1 MLCKKTYKNQI
12 TLPKKVM
19 ENFEGIEYFEA
30 DVRDGK
36 IVLDPVQIVSRG
48 TETLEKARKRIED
61 LGLTEEEIK
70 KAVAWARKGHRKG

>member
-19 ENFEGIEYFEA
+19 ERFEGVEYFNA

-36 IVLDPVQIVSRG
+36 IILDPVQIVPLG
-48 TETLEKARKRIED
+48 KGALEHIRSKVAA
-61 LGLTEEEIK
+61 LGLTEKDIEE
-70 KAVAWARKGHRKG
+70 AVAWARKK

>member
-19 ENFEGIEYFEA
+19 ENFKDVEYFNA

-36 IVLDPVQIVSRG
+36 IVLDPVQLISLG
-48 TETLEKARKRIED
+48 TDKLENIRKKIED
-61 LGLTEEEIK
+61 LGLSEEEIE
-70 KAVAWARKGHRKG
+70 KAVAWARKK

>member
-19 ENFEGIEYFEA
+19 ENFEGVDYFNA

-36 IVLDPVQIVSRG
+36 IILDPVQIVSGG
-48 TETLEKARKRIED
+48 TEALDKVRKKIES
-61 LGLTEEEIK
+61 LGLSEDEIE
-70 KAVAWARKGHRKG
+70 KAVAWARKK

>member
-19 ENFEGIEYFEA
+19 ENFEGVEYFNA

-36 IVLDPVQIVSRG
+36 IILDPVQIVSG
-48 TETLEKARKRIED
+48 KTAALDKVRKKVES
-61 LGLTEEEIK
+61 LGLSEDEIE
-70 KAVAWARKGHRKG
+70 KAVAWARKK

>member
-19 ENFEGIEYFEA
+19 ENFEGVEYFNA

-36 IVLDPVQIVSRG
+36 IILDPVQIISGG
-48 TETLEKARKRIED
+48 TEMLEKARKKIEE
-61 LGLTEEEIK
+61 LGLSEDEIE
-70 KAVAWARKGHRKG
+70 KAVAWARKK

>member
-19 ENFEGIEYFEA
+19 ENFEGVEYFNA

-36 IVLDPVQIVSRG
+36 IILDPVQIVSGG
-48 TETLEKARKRIED
+48 TETLENARKKIEE
-61 LGLTEEEIK
+61 LGLSEDEIE
-70 KAVAWARKGHRKG
+70 KAVAWARKK